1 MKAKNFDI
9 VPHSLSHLNQI
20 ACIAVAPPTIDII
33 CEWPLTGQAH
43 HGAISLVSFQNP

>member
-20 ACIAVAPPTIDII
+20 ACIVRLCYDPSIYF
-33 CEWPLTGQAH
+33 GH
-43 HGAISLVSFQNP
+43 YM

>member
-20 ACIAVAPPTIDII
+20 ACIAVAPPL
-33 CEWPLTGQAH
+33 LT
-43 HGAISLVSFQNP
+43 